1 MLARLTFLSNS
12 LGAHW
17 LIWQQ
22 IGRKVR
28 SCNIRSAFHAKTE
41 FMPEQRTLPRSTYV
55 TMLLLT
61 IGWGCNWPMI
71 KMAVS
76 GMSPHLFRAYCVL
89 AGAIGMFAIARIGGL
104 SLRVPQGQWGSLC
117 AAAFFN
123 ITVWN
128 VTSAVA
134 VKHLPAGRS
143 AVLAYTMPLWTVLL
157 SWPIL
162 GEKLTRRRLLGVAF
176 GMAGMLLLLGEHM
189 VALRGAPLGT
199 LLILCAAV
207 SWALG
212 TLMLKRYPVALPPTV
227 LTGWQMLVGGAPIVI
242 ATFWFEYDQIAPVYG
257 ATLVGLL
264 YNLIVAAILC
274 HWAWFKIV
282 AATPASVASLGT
294 LMIPVVGVFSS
305 MLLLGEQPTWQEYA
319 ALLLVV
325 AAVATVLVPMRRA
338 SAAKQT

>member
-1 MLARLTFLSNS
+1 
-12 LGAHW
+12 
-17 LIWQQ
+17 
-22 IGRKVR
+22 
-28 SCNIRSAFHAKTE
+28 
-41 FMPEQRTLPRSTYV
+41 MPDQRTLPRSTYV
-55 TMLLLT
+55 TLLLLT
-61 IGWGCNWPMI
+61 LGWGCNWPMM

-76 GMSPHLFRAYCVL
+76 GMSPYLFRAYCVL
-89 AGAIGMFAIARIGGL
+89 AGAVGMFAIARIGGL
-104 SLRVPQGQWGSLC
+104 SLRVPPGQWRGLC

-128 VTSAVA
+128 VTSALA
-134 VKHLPAGRS
+134 VMHLPAGRS

-162 GEKLTRRRLLGVAF
+162 GEKLTRRRLLGVGF
-176 GMAGMLLLLGEHM
+176 GMAGMLLLLGEHI

-212 TLMLKRYPVALPPTV
+212 TLMLKRYPVVLPPTV
-227 LTGWQMLVGGAPIVI
+227 LTGWQMLVGGAPIALV
-242 ATFWFEYDQIAPVYG
+242 AFWFEHDQIGPVYG

-264 YNLIVAAILC
+264 YNLIIAAILC

-282 AATPASVASLGT
+282 AVTPASVAALGT

-305 MLLLGEQPTWQEYA
+305 MLILGERPSWQEYT
-319 ALLLVV
+319 ALVMVV
-325 AAVATVLVPMRRA
+325 AAVATVVVPSPRVR
-338 SAAKQT
+338 SAGRV